1 MSNKITPTAVDAA
14 TRRVCEMFLANM
26 DEFNRLDAR
35 TGDGDMGSSLAAV
48 ASAVMEDAT
57 PVPDDLGA
65 AFSRVAAAIA
75 KRSGSSLSA
84 LAMTGLMSL
93 GKTLRGHTTAGV
105 EELVPALREA
115 LSTMQTRSGAQFGDK
130 TVLDGLKAM
139 LDAARDASDLA
150 ALKHRFEGAISECI
164 VEFRDRPTSG
174 GRARLAP
181 NKSVGLDDPGTVVL
195 LRTIQTI

>member
-14 TRRVCEMFLANM
+14 ARRVCQMFLANM

-48 ASAVMEDAT
+48 ASAVLEDAT

-164 VEFRDRPTSG
+164 VEFRDRPTSV